1 MVFIRSLLFFL
12 WFAVM
17 SAIIA
22 VGGVWVLLLPRRATE
37 ILSKTWSRMVLF
49 GLKWIAGLDYEVRG
63 PVPSGAVL
71 VAAKHMSMWDTA
83 VLYLLLDDACAVVK
97 RSLLNIPFYGW
108 YLWKA
113 GVIAIDREGKAIA
126 LKQMVAEAKAALADN
141 RPLFIFPEGTR
152 KTPGMP
158 PDYKPGV
165 AALYTQTGVP
175 CVPVALNSGLFWTG
189 PVGFLKKPGKVV
201 LEFLAP
207 IPPGL
212 KRAEFME
219 MLQNRIEN
227 ATAALIAEGH
237 QVLASKG
244 LS

>member
-1 MVFIRSLLFFL
+1 MAFLRSFLFFL
-12 WFAVM
+12 WFAIASVV
-17 SAIIA
+17 IA

-37 ILSKTWSRMVLF
+37 RLSKTWSRAVLF

-63 PVPSGAVL
+63 TIPRGGVL
-71 VAAKHMSMWDTA
+71 IAAKHMSMWDT
-83 VLYLLLDDACAVVK
+83 VILYLLLDDACAVVK

-113 GVIAIDREGKAIA
+113 GVIAIDREGKASA
-126 LKQMVAEAKAALADN
+126 LKQMVAEAKAVVAEQ
-141 RPLFIFPEGTR
+141 RPIFIFPEGTR
-152 KTPGMP
+152 KELGAP

-165 AALYTQTGVP
+165 AALYTQLGVD

-201 LEFLAP
+201 VAFLPP

-212 KRAEFME
+212 KRAAFME
-219 MLQNRIEN
+219 TLQNRIES
-227 ATAALIAEGH
+227 TTEKLLSEGH
-237 QVLASKG
+237 QILASKG